1 MKKNSEYYTPNK
13 IYTHK
18 SILYTCKFIG
28 YQGNKPTYEI
38 VTTNE
43 ISGFKV
49 GDKFTPN
56 DPEKW
61 FDITDTFIPPTP
73 VKETEP
79 EQPYYKGKGE
89 HSVNQLEAI
98 CSQYKEYVSF
108 LNSRGNDTTPTSKEG
123 LTYKV
128 ECLDNS
134 TAHYTH
140 DKKEA
145 YEVYAKFII
154 DFGDTIR
161 LYEAPMPINDHDEID
176 WETIECYDVDENES
190 KEGLEDGGFIEEK
203 DKLIDILIEDLQANE
218 YESREYVYDL
228 VRDALRSRTLC
239 DLKDL
244 VNNNQPE

>member
-123 LTYKV
+123 LEELLK
-128 ECLDNS
+128 
-134 TAHYTH
+134 
-140 DKKEA
+140 
-145 YEVYAKFII
+145 
-154 DFGDTIR
+154 TI
-161 LYEAPMPINDHDEID
+161 YHEID
-176 WETIECYDVDENES
+176 IDCITETNHVTM
-190 KEGLEDGGFIEEK
+190 
-203 DKLIDILIEDLQANE
+203 DIVRSVLVKHGAVEADLW
-218 YESREYVYDL
+218 
-228 VRDALRSRTLC
+228 
-239 DLKDL
+239 
-244 VNNNQPE
+244 

>member
-123 LTYKV
+123 LEDGDLPKNLAIGI
-128 ECLDNS
+128 ESFED
-134 TAHYTH
+134 AQ
-140 DKKEA
+140 
-145 YEVYAKFII
+145 II
-154 DFGDTIR
+154 MESGEHIC
-161 LYEAPMPINDHDEID
+161 
-176 WETIECYDVDENES
+176 TIERSPSYEIAEEIIKRYNEFDAMY
-190 KEGLEDGGFIEEK
+190 EGLTRARDWFYLNIKKSDKQPACISEIEAILTRINK
-203 DKLIDILIEDLQANE
+203 D
-218 YESREYVYDL
+218 
-228 VRDALRSRTLC
+228 
-239 DLKDL
+239 
-244 VNNNQPE
+244 

>member
-123 LTYKV
+123 LEDGFTKGDWIIEETPNDGDTSHIICSADKETTIAGIYKWPV
-128 ECLDNS
+128 ED
-134 TAHYTH
+134 Y
-140 DKKEA
+140 DKEA
-145 YEVYAKFII
+145 EANARLIVEAKNMYQNLEWIV
-154 DFGDTIR
+154 DFLNKGENITI
-161 LYEAPMPINDHDEID
+161 YSDSPAH
-176 WETIECYDVDENES
+176 
-190 KEGLEDGGFIEEK
+190 K
-203 DKLIDILIEDLQANE
+203 
-218 YESREYVYDL
+218 
-228 VRDALRSRTLC
+228 
-239 DLKDL
+239 DLKAIL
-244 VNNNQPE
+244 TRINKH